1 MTQRSELAHR
11 RAELRARL
19 LTALAN
25 RAFTHKT
32 TGLDGLAK
40 RMMAKAAKSA
50 EPVRVGS
57 SRS

>member
-1 MTQRSELAHR
+1 MTQRSEFAHR
-11 RAELRARL
+11 RAELKARL

-25 RAFTHKT
+25 RAFSFKT

-40 RMMAKAAKSA
+40 RVMARAAKSS